1 MDTHT
6 PCYLLKH
13 DDRTIFGPVPFSQ
26 LEEWAAGA
34 HVSPLDKVSN
44 DQETW
49 IKAPMVPELH
59 MDWLVRLTSEHL
71 YGPTTI
77 GAIQEFLNM
86 GEFGPDTYLINA
98 CDGSEVKI
106 SAVPTLTVPD
116 EIEIDIHDDLDSPL
130 KTKIRVSLQQKILEL
145 ESLLT
150 EERRAYDALQ
160 ERYNRLQS
168 RLQELMS
175 ETT

>member
-1 MDTHT
+1 MDIHS

-13 DDRTIFGPVPFSQ
+13 DDGTVFGPVPFAQ
-26 LEEWAAGA
+26 LQDWAVGA
-34 HVSPLDKVSN
+34 LVSPLDKVSN
-44 DQETW
+44 DEETW

-71 YGPTTI
+71 YGPTTV
-77 GAIQEFLNM
+77 GAIQEFLNG

-106 SAVPTLTVPD
+106 SEVATLTIPD
-116 EIEIDIHDDLDSPL
+116 EIEIDINDDLDSPL

-160 ERYNRLQS
+160 ERYDRLQS
-168 RLQELMS
+168 RLQELMNG
-175 ETT
+175 T